1 MTLKLEEI
9 KKRAIQ
15 PKPRNGSAA
24 YMRWWRARTALGKT
38 VKREVSQAQMM
49 LNAKRRAGK

>member
-9 KKRAIQ
+9 KRRAMQ